1 VAIEIR
7 GGDKF
12 EALLKKLME
21 KYPDILDI
29 SMDDLAAAIHL
40 DAARYCPVDEGT
52 LRNSINVRSGDRKW
66 IIGTAMEYA
75 PYVEYGGDA
84 YPERLGKGP
93 GKSAKGDG
101 GPFPF
106 MRTGFQLNKKRA
118 AEFFMN
124 NLSDL

>member
-1 VAIEIR
+1 MGIEIR

-12 EALLKKLME
+12 REQLKKLME

-29 SMDDLAAAIHL
+29 AMDDLAASIHL
-40 DAARYCPVDEGT
+40 DASRHCPVDEGT

-66 IIGTAMEYA
+66 SIGTALEYA
-75 PYVEYGGDA
+75 PYVEYGTPVGT
-84 YPERLGKGP
+84 GP
-93 GKSAKGDG
+93 GISTAGSG

-106 MRTGFQLNKKRA
+106 MRTGFELNKNRA
-118 AEFFMN
+118 AEFFVN

>member
-1 VAIEIR
+1 MAIEIR

-52 LRNSINVRSGDRKW
+52 LRNSINVRSGDRTVSYTHLTLPT
-66 IIGTAMEYA
+66 ILR
-75 PYVEYGGDA
+75 V
-84 YPERLGKGP
+84 
-93 GKSAKGDG
+93 
-101 GPFPF
+101 
-106 MRTGFQLNKKRA
+106 
-118 AEFFMN
+118 
-124 NLSDL
+124 

>member
-1 VAIEIR
+1 MGIEIR

-12 EALLKKLME
+12 REQLKKLME

-40 DAARYCPVDEGT
+40 DAARHCPVDEGT
-52 LRNSINVRSGDRKW
+52 LRNSINVRAEPPKW
-66 IIGTAMEYA
+66 SIGTKLEYA
-75 PYVEYGGDA
+75 PYVEYGTPVGT
-84 YPERLGKGP
+84 GP
-93 GKSAKGDG
+93 GISSAGSG

-106 MRTGFQLNKKRA
+106 MRTGFELNKKRA